1 MLTKITFPY
10 DFDHF
15 YLGKKLVSNP
25 QWSIFVTT
33 DDSGYYTNI
42 HLFKTSA
49 IKEAKDSPESEFYN
63 FQKQNNNLLDPFDL
77 KKKANK
83 LTNLKWTT
91 LAELLS
97 QIKTINP
104 IISLTSQNDVTYTG
118 QIMSVNDTHIVL
130 KEIDENYQLNEFP
143 LLVDLNEISAI
154 SFNSVEHNILNAW
167 LTAENN
173 KSNQDLV
180 EVHLDYQDDD
190 RFESFYIGKII
201 KQNDNYLLLAALNDL
216 GQLDGIYLIDKK
228 HVVHLTTVSQQLDYF
243 QFAMNY
249 HLQNNTFNLRD
260 LKTDFELNAF
270 TEYLKSN
277 QLTAIDNVKFDQ
289 PNIGLV
295 KEIKDNT
302 ISFQNIEDYTVAS
315 TSQMILLDDIGSI
328 ELTSNYQQLLAAYLQ
343 K

>member
-25 QWSIFVTT
+25 QWSTFLTT

-42 HLFKTSA
+42 HLFRNSA
-49 IKEAKDSPESEFYN
+49 VEEDKDSPESEFYN
-63 FQKQNNNLLDPFDL
+63 FQKQNNNLLHPFSL
-77 KKKANK
+77 NQKASK
-83 LTNLKWTT
+83 LINLKWTILT
-91 LAELLS
+91 ELLS
-97 QIKTINP
+97 QIKNINP
-104 IISLTSQNDVTYTG
+104 IISLTGSNYVTYTG
-118 QIMSVNDTHIVL
+118 KIEWINDTHVAL

-143 LLVDLNEISAI
+143 LLIDLNEISAI

-260 LKTDFELNAF
+260 LKTAFELNAF

-289 PNIGLV
+289 PNIGLI
-295 KEIKDNT
+295 KETKDNT
-302 ISFQNIEDYTVAS
+302 ISFQNIEDYRLSSNIQTIA
-315 TSQMILLDDIGSI
+315 LDDIGSI